1 VIPFGAIAA
10 GVLAANRRGQQGDAA
25 SLNVAMRF
33 LVATFALLFVILAFQ
48 QHLPFVQVPMLVA
61 SVAVVPLLFF
71 PAFTL
76 SRVVVPLGL
85 PRLAHA
91 VARLSPPVASSA
103 EMRAAAVFYGALA
116 ALRARSLDPETL
128 AWLEDRLTHEVTL
141 RATSLAAAGLLAAA
155 RGRPESA
162 RLLFAAVDALTWRTA
177 PRAVRRVARSWLVAD
192 AARRGDFRLV
202 ASLGRGR
209 GSYMRWPWLMGAI
222 AERLIGA
229 PRAPSDAVLYFAWI
243 AAPHRRA
250 TWPMV
255 RRALAAPRG
264 AAGDPARAREGA
276 GDPPLDPLGAALRA
290 HAASLG
296 APSEAALLAAGRAWD
311 AARDAPAT
319 NALIARRALALEAR
333 SSVDA
338 VFLRLVESV
347 ERDLEVPAARAPAH
361 IVATS
366 PTLAAAASRARQ
378 RDLDEIDLI
387 AKRLTRRTAQKET
400 LHVIEEWME
409 WSSLRRL
416 CERVLRDADASVH
429 RAVFTSIFSGT
440 CNYAVWLFNVRGEK
454 LLGNTIFRWLLAVG
468 RGVADEAATKLL
480 TKNVAAGHGP

>member
-1 VIPFGAIAA
+1 
-10 GVLAANRRGQQGDAA
+10 
-25 SLNVAMRF
+25 
-33 LVATFALLFVILAFQ
+33 
-48 QHLPFVQVPMLVA
+48 
-61 SVAVVPLLFF
+61 
-71 PAFTL
+71 
-76 SRVVVPLGL
+76 
-85 PRLAHA
+85 
-91 VARLSPPVASSA
+91 
-103 EMRAAAVFYGALA
+103 
-116 ALRARSLDPETL
+116 
-128 AWLEDRLTHEVTL
+128 
-141 RATSLAAAGLLAAA
+141 
-155 RGRPESA
+155 
-162 RLLFAAVDALTWRTA
+162 
-177 PRAVRRVARSWLVAD
+177 
-192 AARRGDFRLV
+192 
-202 ASLGRGR
+202 
-209 GSYMRWPWLMGAI
+209 MRWPWLMGAI

-229 PRAPSDAVLYFAWI
+229 PRAPSDAVLYVAWI

-264 AAGDPARAREGA
+264 AVGDPAREAA
-276 GDPPLDPLGAALRA
+276 GDPPLDPLAAALRA
-290 HAASLG
+290 HAASFG

-319 NALIARRALALEAR
+319 NALIARRVLALEAR

-347 ERDLEVPAARAPAH
+347 ESDLEVPAARAPAH

-387 AKRLTRRTAQKET
+387 AKRLTRRTAQKEM